1 MNKVE
6 LKPVSEMT
14 LLQRLAF
21 ARFMPEL
28 IKQLEKI
35 ELQTQL
41 AYKKLPNGTHLNTLV
56 IISRILEI
64 YNSPVN
70 DHIACQRILSYLEE
84 AAENLVFTL
93 LFRAIAEEIL
103 KVFTASLSELNLLKE
118 E

>member
-1 MNKVE
+1 MNKAE
-6 LKPVSEMT
+6 LKSVSEMT

-21 ARFMPEL
+21 ARFIPQL

-35 ELQTQL
+35 ELETQQ

-64 YNSPVN
+64 YNSPVT
-70 DHIACQRILSYLEE
+70 DYVACQRILNYLEE
-84 AAENLVFTL
+84 AAENPVFTL